1 MVVVGDNRI
10 FGAFAYQLNVLDP
23 RGNYPVSYT
32 HLDVYKRQVLD
43 GTNTDGSQAIE
54 YKKEG
59 GFGDLTIN
67 GCEIRN

>member
-1 MVVVGDNRI
+1 M
-10 FGAFAYQLNVLDP
+10 
-23 RGNYPVSYT
+23 
-32 HLDVYKRQVLD
+32 LD

-67 GCEIRN
+67 GCEIRNYIKGLIYINVAAVPNTIKIENSLIHDIVCDGGDFIDMP